1 VRLASEPLNPKRRE
15 EVQWISFNQSA
26 VEGGSIMGMH
36 DVIQEHLPFT
46 ASVLAVCA
54 HPDDESF
61 GLGAALSTW
70 ADQGT
75 RVSVLSFTH
84 GEASTLGANRG
95 NLHQLRANELATAA
109 GELGVETVRLLK
121 YPDGR
126 LTEEPSDKLSADVRS
141 AVELVDASLLLVFD
155 EGGITGHSDHVRA
168 TEIATAVAGEIGI
181 PVLGWALPEAI
192 AAQLND
198 EFAATFVGRHR
209 EEIDLS
215 VEVDRSRQ
223 HRAIRCHASQ
233 SSENPVLWRRL
244 ELQGDREVLR
254 WLDPGHAMVGS
265 QPSA

>member
-1 VRLASEPLNPKRRE
+1 
-15 EVQWISFNQSA
+15 
-26 VEGGSIMGMH
+26 MGRK
-36 DVIQEHLPFT
+36 DVIQEPLPST

-84 GEASTLGANRG
+84 GEASTLGADRG
-95 NLHQLRANELATAA
+95 SLHQLRANELAAA
-109 GELGVETVRLLK
+109 ADELGVETVRLLE

-126 LTEEPSDKLSADVRS
+126 LTEVPADKLSADVRR

-168 TEIATAVAGEIGI
+168 TEIARAVAGDIGV
-181 PVLGWALPEAI
+181 PVLGWAIPEAI
-192 AAQLND
+192 AVQLNE
-198 EFAATFVGRHR
+198 EFPVTFAGRHR

-223 HRAIRCHASQ
+223 HRAIRCHSSQ

-244 ELQGDREVLR
+244 ELQGDREALR
-254 WLDPGHAMVGS
+254 WLDPGHAVAGGR
-265 QPSA
+265 PAA

>member
-1 VRLASEPLNPKRRE
+1 MDLL
-15 EVQWISFNQSA
+15 QQSA

-121 YPDGR
+121 YQMVDSPKSR
-126 LTEEPSDKLSADVRS
+126 PTSYRQTS
-141 AVELVDASLLLVFD
+141 AVPWSSSMRVSCC
-155 EGGITGHSDHVRA
+155 IRR
-168 TEIATAVAGEIGI
+168 
-181 PVLGWALPEAI
+181 
-192 AAQLND
+192 
-198 EFAATFVGRHR
+198 GR
-209 EEIDLS
+209 D
-215 VEVDRSRQ
+215 
-223 HRAIRCHASQ
+223 HRALRSCAGHRDRHGSG
-233 SSENPVLWRRL
+233 RRDWHTGAWL
-244 ELQGDREVLR
+244 GPSRGDCGTAQR
-254 WLDPGHAMVGS
+254 
-265 QPSA
+265 

>member
-1 VRLASEPLNPKRRE
+1 
-15 EVQWISFNQSA
+15 
-26 VEGGSIMGMH
+26 MH

-61 GLGAALSTW
+61 GLGATLSSW
-70 ADQGT
+70 ADQGS

-84 GEASTLGANRG
+84 GEASMLGVNRG
-95 NLHQLRANELATAA
+95 NLHRIRGNELATAA
-109 GELGVETVRLLK
+109 DELGVETVRLLE

-126 LTEEPSDKLSADVRS
+126 LTGEPAGRLSADVHN
-141 AVELVDASLLLVFD
+141 AADLVDASLLLVFD
-155 EGGITGHSDHVRA
+155 EGGITGHLDHVRA
-168 TEIATAVAGEIGI
+168 TEVARAVAGDIGI

-198 EFAATFVGRHR
+198 EFPTTFVGRRR

-215 VEVDRSRQ
+215 IEVDRSRQ
-223 HRAIRCHASQ
+223 QRAIHCHASQ

-244 ELQGDREVLR
+244 ELQGHREVLR
-254 WLDPGHAMVGS
+254 WLDPGDAVGS
-265 QPSA
+265 QSAT

>member
-1 VRLASEPLNPKRRE
+1 
-15 EVQWISFNQSA
+15 
-26 VEGGSIMGMH
+26 MGIP
-36 DVIQEHLPFT
+36 DVIQDHLPFT

-95 NLHQLRANELATAA
+95 NLHQLRANELAMAA
-109 GELGVETVRLLK
+109 LELGVETVRLLE

-126 LTEEPSDKLSADVRS
+126 LTEVPADKLSADVRS
-141 AVELVDASLLLVFD
+141 VVELVDASLLLVFD
-155 EGGITGHSDHVRA
+155 EGGITGHSDHRRA
-168 TEIATAVAGEIGI
+168 TEIARTVADDIGV
-181 PVLGWALPEAI
+181 PVLGWTVPEAI

-198 EFAATFVGRHR
+198 EFPVTFVGRHR

-215 VEVDRSRQ
+215 IEVDRSRQ
-223 HRAIRCHASQ
+223 HRAIGCHASQ
-233 SSENPVLWRRL
+233 SNENPVLWRRL

-254 WLDPGHAMVGS
+254 WLDPGHAVVGT
-265 QPSA
+265 QPAA

>member
-1 VRLASEPLNPKRRE
+1 
-15 EVQWISFNQSA
+15 
-26 VEGGSIMGMH
+26 
-36 DVIQEHLPFT
+36 
-46 ASVLAVCA
+46 
-54 HPDDESF
+54 
-61 GLGAALSTW
+61 
-70 ADQGT
+70 
-75 RVSVLSFTH
+75 
-84 GEASTLGANRG
+84 
-95 NLHQLRANELATAA
+95 
-109 GELGVETVRLLK
+109 VRLLK

-215 VEVDRSRQ
+215 VEVDRSRSTGRSVVMPVS
-223 HRAIRCHASQ
+223 RARIPCSGADWSFKAIG
-233 SSENPVLWRRL
+233 S
-244 ELQGDREVLR
+244 LR